1 METSVLNITDSQYNE
16 YLTRMNRIADL
27 RFAAGLLQWDQ
38 ETYLPPKGAAKR
50 GQQIATL
57 TEISHELFTNE
68 QLGKLLDQLLERD
81 NYTHKQK
88 RNIQLSREDYNRQ
101 QKIPAEFVRRLSETV
116 NRSFHSWMQARK
128 ENNFGLFA
136 ADLADIV
143 ALKKEEAQYL
153 GYLNHPYD
161 ALLNEHDKGTNVYL
175 LDTVFNQ
182 VKAPLKELLD
192 KIMAVPEIDDS
203 FLRKHYPRDQQ
214 WALGMELLK
223 KLGYDFEA
231 GRQDIS
237 EHPFSVSFNNQ
248 DVRITTRIDEND
260 LASMTWSCIHEL
272 GHALYE
278 QGLPGDEYG
287 LPAGEAASY
296 SIHES
301 QSRLWENHVGRSYGF
316 CQQFYPLFLQY
327 FPTQLGDISVVD
339 FYRAINKVKP
349 SLIRTEADE
358 LTYHFH
364 VLIRYELEKKLLEG
378 SLETRDIPAYWK
390 EQYKSY
396 LGVDVPD
403 DSRGCLQDVHWSH
416 GSFGYFPTYSLG
428 SFYAAQIFATAV
440 ENDETVKEDVGSGN
454 YESLLA
460 WLRTSVHQHGRI
472 YTSEALCHKISGKT
486 LDIRYFLSYLLDKYK
501 KIYNF

>member
-1 METSVLNITDSQYNE
+1 METSALNTAEIQYSE
-16 YLTRMNRIADL
+16 YVGRMNRIADL

-57 TEISHELFTNE
+57 TELSHQLFTDQ
-68 QLGKLLDQLLERD
+68 QLGTLLDQLLERD
-81 NYTHKQK
+81 DFAHKQK
-88 RNIQLSREDYNRQ
+88 RNIQLSHEDYTRQ

-128 ENNFGLFA
+128 ANDFNLFA
-136 ADLADIV
+136 GDLADLV

-153 GYLNHPYD
+153 GYSNHPYD

-175 LDTVFNQ
+175 LDTVFSQ
-182 VKAPLKELLD
+182 VKAPLKQLLD
-192 KIMAVPEIDDS
+192 KITAAPEIDDS
-203 FLRKHYPRDQQ
+203 FLRRHYPRDQQ
-214 WALGMELLK
+214 WALGMELLRR
-223 KLGYDFEA
+223 LGYDFEA

-278 QGLPGDEYG
+278 QGLPGEEYG

-301 QSRLWENHVGRSYGF
+301 QSRLWENHVGRSKAF
-316 CQQFYPLFLQY
+316 CDHYFQLFVQY
-327 FPTQLGDISVVD
+327 FPEQLRDISADD

-349 SLIRTEADE
+349 SLIRTESDE

-364 VLIRYELEKKLLEG
+364 VMIRYELEKKLIEG
-378 SLETRDIPAYWK
+378 TLDTRDIPAYWN
-390 EQYKSY
+390 EQYNSY

-428 SFYAAQIFATAV
+428 SFYAAQFFQTAV
-440 ENDETVKEDVGSGN
+440 EKDETVSHDVSAGR
-454 YESLLA
+454 YENLLA
-460 WLRTSVHQHGRI
+460 WLRNTVHQHGRV
-472 YTSEALCHKISGKT
+472 YTSEALCHKVSGKT
-486 LDIRYFLSYLLDKYK
+486 LDINYFLSYLLDKYK